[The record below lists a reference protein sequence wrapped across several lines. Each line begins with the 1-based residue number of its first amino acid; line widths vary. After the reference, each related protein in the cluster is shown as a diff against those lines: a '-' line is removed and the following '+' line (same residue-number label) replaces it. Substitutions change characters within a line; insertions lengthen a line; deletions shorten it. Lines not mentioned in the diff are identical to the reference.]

1 MAGQPVQTAYTP
13 ALMDAQ
19 LNTPNRR
26 SILLGLRAVF
36 LVAVAAGLIHGRL
49 FAQQTPP
56 PAPTQQGEPAADPH
70 TAEEQAAER
79 QALGFLGYL
88 DHGRFANSYAYT
100 GMLIRAQLDRDAY
113 TRQLEKARAGVGAL
127 LSRELMDA
135 SYTTTMPGAPEGQ
148 YVVLDYG
155 ASFANRQQ
163 AVEKVTL
170 AFAKGYWRVSGYYI
184 K

>member
-1 MAGQPVQTAYTP
+1 
-13 ALMDAQ
+13 MDAQ
-19 LNTPNRR
+19 LNTNKRAF
-26 SILLGLRAVF
+26 LLGLRGVV

-49 FAQQTPP
+49 FAAQAPP
-56 PAPTQQGEPAADPH
+56 PATMQQGEPPADPH
-70 TAEEQAAER
+70 TSEEQAAER

-88 DHGRFANSYAYT
+88 DHGRFADSYAYT

-113 TRQLEKARAGVGAL
+113 AKQLEKARAGVGAL
-127 LSRELMDA
+127 LSRELINA
-135 SYTTTMPGAPEGQ
+135 TYTTTLPGAPEGQ
-148 YVVLDYG
+148 YVVLNYG

-163 AVEKVTL
+163 AEETVTL